1 MLLQPLFLNII
12 SIGND
17 IDGNFS
23 RNDRMGEVRE
33 SIFFVFLIAVA
44 IYTFSVFQ
52 SDFQDDFKIS
62 ISGLLESYE
71 EFERPSLKEEE
82 AEEDAYDFDTERSCN
97 QTFYE
102 QSHGEGEIPR
112 ILFV

>member
-1 MLLQPLFLNII
+1 
-12 SIGND
+12 
-17 IDGNFS
+17 
-23 RNDRMGEVRE
+23 MGEVRE
-33 SIFFVFLIAVA
+33 SIFFVILIAVA

-71 EFERPSLKEEE
+71 EIEGHTVEET
-82 AEEDAYDFDTERSCN
+82 DAKVDSYDFDAERSCN

-102 QSHGEGEIPR
+102 QSHGDGKKLRNASHKRFFRRKI
-112 ILFV
+112 